1 MENPNTPL
9 PDRIARAV
17 AEYHAELYR
26 FAALRTGSRSDA
38 EDIVQEAFL
47 RLLTAPGE
55 ITHLRAYLYRCVAN
69 ACCDRKR
76 RHAVFEPLG
85 PQLPADDGEAPLRE
99 EAERIAALLDRLPEE
114 QAEVIR
120 LPEGITWTDYTRPM
134 QAGRLAGI
142 DAVQAGRMILEAF
155 ATWNEAI
162 LDEALYSYGAGARE
176 LLKKRYAGARVTE
189 LGKPFR
195 SGKYAGVFIPCTLRM
210 ADGSTEKIR
219 LALRNDNSEQRWL
232 VDGGL

>member
-1 MENPNTPL
+1 MARRTPRRGDCHLDALTDRTRGPFFLHRTYVFSAPAASYNRKRSQKRIEKRETFNMEHPNTPL

-17 AEYHAELYR
+17 ADYHAELYR

-47 RLLTAPGE
+47 RLLTARGE

-120 LPEGITWTDYTRPM
+120 LHTFASLRFTEIAQTLQLPASTVKSRFHYGIER
-134 QAGRLAGI
+134 
-142 DAVQAGRMILEAF
+142 
-155 ATWNEAI
+155 
-162 LDEALYSYGAGARE
+162 
-176 LLKKRYAGARVTE
+176 LKK
-189 LGKPFR
+189 L
-195 SGKYAGVFIPCTLRM
+195 M
-210 ADGSTEKIR
+210 
-219 LALRNDNSEQRWL
+219 
-232 VDGGL
+232 

>member
-1 MENPNTPL
+1 MARRTPRRGDRHLDALTDRTRGPFFLCRFYVFSAPAASYNRKRSQKRTEKRETFNMENPNTPL

-120 LPEGITWTDYTRPM
+120 LHTFASLRFTEIAQTLQLPASTVKSRFRYGIER
-134 QAGRLAGI
+134 
-142 DAVQAGRMILEAF
+142 
-155 ATWNEAI
+155 
-162 LDEALYSYGAGARE
+162 
-176 LLKKRYAGARVTE
+176 LKK
-189 LGKPFR
+189 L
-195 SGKYAGVFIPCTLRM
+195 M
-210 ADGSTEKIR
+210 
-219 LALRNDNSEQRWL
+219 
-232 VDGGL
+232 